1 MQYCGKIVSFVIILC
16 IVICCTDLFGFSP
29 QIDSETERR
38 KKRFGVGGII
48 GTKYTL
54 SVVGQGWPPWV
65 TFSMGSTDSM
75 LVEIKALKKPATII
89 LSGSQVSSNALLKAV
104 WVHDDLRTPVK
115 FWTADFWRPTGEC
128 DVTGCPRLRFRV
140 LRGAVT
146 VKVLDKR

>member
-16 IVICCTDLFGFSP
+16 IIIICTDLFAFSP
-29 QIDSETERR
+29 PIDSETERR

-54 SVVGQGWPPWV
+54 SVVSQGWPPFV
-65 TFSMGSTDSM
+65 TFAMGSTYSM

-104 WVHDDLRTPVK
+104 WTHDDLRTPVK
-115 FWTADFWRPTGEC
+115 FWTADFWHPTGDC